1 MYSLELIPGQTLI
14 EESETSVTTYTT
26 LDVTELGAQQDVLV
40 DDASVNLPGG
50 VVDEEFN
57 TLSLEVEQE
66 SDDGETLGTI
76 TLSVQGECD
85 EGGVCTKEV
94 SGLEKPVCFELGAS
108 GGENIKCTYFNEST
122 GSYEQIEGETTD
134 PT

>member
-26 LDVTELGAQQDVLV
+26 LDVTEVGAQQDVLV
-40 DDASVNLPGG
+40 DEASVNLPGG

-57 TLSLEVEQE
+57 TLTLEVEQE

-94 SGLEKPVCFELGAS
+94 SGLEVNTL
-108 GGENIKCTYFNEST
+108 
-122 GSYEQIEGETTD
+122 
-134 PT
+134 